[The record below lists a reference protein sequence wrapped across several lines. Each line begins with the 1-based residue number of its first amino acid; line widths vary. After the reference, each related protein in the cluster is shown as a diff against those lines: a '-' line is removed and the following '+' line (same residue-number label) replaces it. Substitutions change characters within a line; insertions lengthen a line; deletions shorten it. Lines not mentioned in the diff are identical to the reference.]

1 MARPARPT
9 DAEDMAVV
17 QNGIYRAGLRESPV
31 DVALVRRLFTTS
43 LAAAGAGG
51 LKHIDASIGVDNLAA
66 LVYCSAIGFTPYR
79 EGSDTI
85 PHRFDVYQLVAG
97 ASQRIFVSQL
107 RLSIAWP
114 YALFPES
121 SRAMVLAL
129 LTTAIAAGGVAAAW
143 VFIAPTGFVFA
154 WVTHF
159 ILMAWVLS
167 VVRPRVRIPDYDW
180 LRVRFWEL
188 RIYTGLGVR
197 IFGKGL
203 DVIGWNQII
212 AKERGFDGTRR
223 GLGELDQHTRRS
235 EIGHNICLLVTAA
248 LALGILMTGSWAGAL
263 WLAALAVPLHLYPTL
278 LQRLLRS
285 RIQAVLSRP

>member
-1 MARPARPT
+1 MVRPARPT

-197 IFGKGL
+197 IFGKGSTSS
-203 DVIGWNQII
+203 V
-212 AKERGFDGTRR
+212 GTKSSRKN
-223 GLGELDQHTRRS
+223 GGSTAHGGASGSSISTLGAPKSATTSAFSSPRPWP
-235 EIGHNICLLVTAA
+235 
-248 LALGILMTGSWAGAL
+248 WA
-263 WLAALAVPLHLYPTL
+263 Y
-278 LQRLLRS
+278 
-285 RIQAVLSRP
+285 